1 MSSQDKNRYRKTYS
15 FFREQPVFAS
25 GGGGG
30 GGGGACCDQFWYSTT
45 LDSIYTT
52 GSVLVR
58 GQSTLLDSSYDV
70 GDDVFFYV
78 SGTIGLS
85 GVASDIGVFGG
96 DLLTSGTLV
105 AKSGLSGSLTR
116 LIDGTSYLVAGAN
129 ISIVTASNGS
139 VRISS
144 SATAGAAG
152 NDTEIQYNNS
162 GMFGAS
168 SNFSFN
174 SMSNVMS
181 LTGSFGMKG
190 NIIPDEDTTYTLGT
204 SEKRWGHIYTGDL
217 HLRND
222 RGDWTIVEE
231 VDYLCVVNN
240 KTGKKYKMML
250 EPVD

>member
-1 MSSQDKNRYRKTYS
+1 
-15 FFREQPVFAS
+15 
-25 GGGGG
+25 
-30 GGGGACCDQFWYSTT
+30 
-45 LDSIYTT
+45 
-52 GSVLVR
+52 
-58 GQSTLLDSSYDV
+58 
-70 GDDVFFYV
+70 
-78 SGTIGLS
+78 
-85 GVASDIGVFGG
+85 VFGG
-96 DLLTSGTLV
+96 DLLASGTFV
-105 AKSGLSGSLTR
+105 AESGISGSLTR

-139 VRISS
+139 IAISS

-190 NIIPDEDTTYTLGT
+190 NIIPDADTTYTLGT

-250 EPVD
+250 EPID